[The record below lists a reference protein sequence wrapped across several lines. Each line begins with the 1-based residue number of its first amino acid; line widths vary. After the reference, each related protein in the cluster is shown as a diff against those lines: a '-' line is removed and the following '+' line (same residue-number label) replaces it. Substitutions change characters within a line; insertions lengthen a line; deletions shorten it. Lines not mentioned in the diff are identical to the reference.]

1 MPKYE
6 NYVSN
11 LSVLRRA
18 PEQNLENEFV
28 QGGII
33 DKFTMQ
39 FELAWKLLKNTLDYE
54 GQLSGVSS
62 PRGVIKAAYAA
73 YDFIG
78 EDTWLAML
86 DDRNKAQDVYDSE
99 QAERLV
105 GSILDSYIGEF
116 DALLENLEAL
126 YGPEVLKR
134 F

>member
-1 MPKYE
+1 MTKYE
-6 NYVSN
+6 NYASN
-11 LSVLRRA
+11 LNVLRRA
-18 PEQNLENEFV
+18 PEQDLENEFI

-73 YDFIG
+73 YDFID
-78 EDTWLAML
+78 EETWLEML
-86 DDRNKAQDVYDSE
+86 DDRNQAQHVYDSE

-105 GSILDSYIGEF
+105 GIIPDSYIGEF
-116 DALLENLEAL
+116 DALLESLEVH
-126 YGPEVLKR
+126 YGPEVLKKL
-134 F
+134 